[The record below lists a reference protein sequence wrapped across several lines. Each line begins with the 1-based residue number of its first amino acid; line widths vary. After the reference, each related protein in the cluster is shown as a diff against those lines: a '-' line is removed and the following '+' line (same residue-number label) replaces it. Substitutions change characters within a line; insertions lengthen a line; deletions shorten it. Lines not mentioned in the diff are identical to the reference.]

1 MKFEVE
7 LSERADYDLRDIFL
21 YIAIDLC
28 SPENA
33 EKQLSRLWKEIKSLD
48 KLPER
53 HRPYDEEPWLNRGFR
68 IFPVDNY
75 NVLYTVDT
83 DKKIVQIVRVIYSG
97 RDISEQIRKL

>member
-7 LSERADYDLRDIFL
+7 LSERADYDLRNIFL

-33 EKQLSRLWKEIKSLD
+33 EKQLRRLWTEIKSLD
-48 KLPER
+48 ELPER
-53 HRPYDEEPWLNRGFR
+53 YRLYDEEPWLSRGVR

-75 NVLYTVDT
+75 TVLYMVDAG
-83 DKKIVQIVRVIYSG
+83 KKIVQIVRVLYSG
-97 RDISEQIRKL
+97 RDINEQLKKM